1 MNTKVLDIT
10 INFSRGLITLCFIL
24 SSTIAMIG
32 CSDGGSNGG
41 ITDSNQCDIPFEA
54 NLDSY
59 TRIGG
64 AATSV
69 ALVDETGTNWTLFN
83 VANELRATPT
93 GMAAGAVYS
102 VAVEGYIHDIEVVTY
117 PPGDG
122 TRYALLAMGSEGIAV
137 IDLTD
142 LTNMQKIRSIGV
154 NYYQDGL
161 IMTEGGGAIIGDD
174 EDPLVI
180 GSDRGTISSLAV
192 YDSDPASD
200 LDPLQLLIANEDY
213 GLHKTQ
219 LANLIVGPE
228 LDDDGA
234 TLLIDQEQFILQYAG
249 ENPWG
254 SPTDL
259 TLHNGKLFVA
269 MGYLGMGIFDPE
281 TLDQI
286 GRYNLYTDPSVTE
299 DWYIDLDV
307 SAAVQENA
315 GDKFLDD
322 FTLMP
327 DYRQA
332 NFEIEQIW
340 KGDYDCSVFEFI
352 YECAPWANFDRY
364 GREYYKTRKV
374 DVATF
379 ENGDDTTTTIAYIA
393 YGLAGLVAV
402 DVTGYD
408 SATPPIDPATN
419 QWGDFLFGTY
429 LGYVPGVPANGPDT
443 PTGTESSSLFPHLGW
458 GMLKEAGV
466 VDVDVQQHEDGTAE
480 AYFSDHFAGLVV
492 MSGAEDPA
500 ANWRQAGAPF
510 DNDDQGVLGDHWPD
524 YEFITSYDMTG
535 ASEHETLPAWMS
547 DTNGPDLLATGEVS
561 GHGNALVLLPGMEVS
576 ALGQIDVVLT
586 SGAGGV
592 NFLDI
597 NDLDPATDANQSFNL
612 QVRLASTDEIGADAD
627 GLPLQDIAIG
637 HTEGVDSFRSLLFVA
652 DGPHGLSVWKIADE
666 DCIPTDDV
674 GLVAN
679 TLQDEYDVTNS
690 SGETVYP
697 TPHAFDV
704 VLDTVAQKAMVLSQS
719 LGLRLVSTT
728 EVEAGQGDVGSPLL
742 LQPDYPDDIYEH
754 NVETGNV
761 DSKLINRQDH
771 AYDVFVKDNLA
782 FVADGSSGI
791 TVYDLNSVPD
801 YITPTGDHIVGTI
814 GADTG
819 NPLLGRTT
827 GLKLWT
833 DEESGE
839 SYAFVA
845 AGHAGIG
852 VVNITNITNSSLPRD
867 ERMTLVK
874 IFEPIKME
882 DDKVG
887 KADGR
892 SVDVQIVD
900 DHAFF
905 TYDSFGVVSYAIAD
919 LIEPVPVGVESSDLW
934 RKTPDNDGDG
944 LPDDYRPVAVYRF
957 KLQDPALGG
966 LAELEGWGGGALG
979 MTSLQVEDQVFFYIG
994 YGSAGVVKLDWTDPA
1009 APEVLQHIN
1018 TVGESMDV
1026 TVING
1031 RIYVADNMGGIALLK

>member
-1 MNTKVLDIT
+1 MNTKVFDIA
-10 INFSRGLITLCFIL
+10 INFTRSLVTLGFIL
-24 SSTIAMIG
+24 FSTIAVIG
-32 CSDGGSNGG
+32 CSSGDGNGG
-41 ITDSNQCDIPFEA
+41 LSDSSQCDIPFEA

-69 ALVDETGTNWTLFN
+69 ALVDENGTNWTLFN
-83 VANELRATPT
+83 VANELRATQV
-93 GMAAGAVYS
+93 GMAAGIMHS
-102 VAVEGYIHDIEVVTY
+102 VEVEGYIRDIEVVTY
-117 PPGDG
+117 PPVGG
-122 TRYALLAMGSEGIAV
+122 IRYALLAMGSEGIAV
-137 IDLTD
+137 VDLTD
-142 LTNMQKIRSIGV
+142 LANMQQVSRIGV

-180 GSDRGTISSLAV
+180 ASDRGTISSLAV

-200 LDPLQLLIANEDY
+200 EDPLQLLIANEDY
-213 GLHKTQ
+213 GLHKT
-219 LANLIVGPE
+219 LLSNLIVGPE
-228 LDDDGA
+228 LDEDGT
-234 TLLIDQEQFILQYAG
+234 TLLIDQEKFILQYAG

-281 TLDQI
+281 TLEQV
-286 GRYNLYTDPSVTE
+286 GRYNLYTDATVKE

-307 SAAVQENA
+307 SAVVQ
-315 GDKFLDD
+315 GDEYLDD

-327 DYRQA
+327 NYLQA

-340 KGDYDCSVFEFI
+340 KGDYDCSAFEFI

-364 GREYYKTRKV
+364 GREYYKARKV

-379 ENGDDTTTTIAYIA
+379 NEGEPDEKTYAYIA

-408 SATPPIDPATN
+408 SATPPINAAAN
-419 QWGDFLFGTY
+419 EWGDFLFASY

-466 VDVDVQQHEDGTAE
+466 VDVDVKQHEDGTAE

-524 YEFITSYDMTG
+524 YEFVTSYDMTG

-547 DTNGPDLLATGEVS
+547 DSSGPDLLATGEVS
-561 GHGNALVLLPGMEVS
+561 GHGNALSLLPDMEVS

-597 NDLDPATDANQSFNL
+597 NDLDPATDPALSFKL

-627 GLPLQDIAIG
+627 GLPSQAIAIG

-652 DGPHGLSVWKIADE
+652 DGPHGLSVWKVADE

-679 TLQDEYDVTNS
+679 TLQDEYAVTNS

-704 VLDTVAQKAMVLSQS
+704 VLDTEAQKAMVLSQS

-728 EVEAGQGDVGSPLL
+728 EVEAGQADVGSPLL
-742 LQPDYPDDIYEH
+742 LKPEYPDDIFEH
-754 NVETGNV
+754 NVDEGNV
-761 DSKLINRQDH
+761 DSQLINRQDH
-771 AYDVFVKDNLA
+771 AYDVVVRDNLA
-782 FVADGSSGI
+782 FVADGSSGV
-791 TVYDLNSVPD
+791 TVYDLNTVPD
-801 YITPTGDHIVGTI
+801 YVTPTGDHIVGTI

-819 NPLLGRTT
+819 NPLLGRATS
-827 GLKLWT
+827 LQLWN
-833 DEESGE
+833 DEETGE

-845 AGHAGIG
+845 AGHAGIA
-852 VVNITNITNSSLPRD
+852 VVNITNITDSALPRD

-919 LIEPVPVGVESSDLW
+919 LIEPVPAGVEPTDLW
-934 RKTPDNDGDG
+934 RKTPDTNDDG

-979 MTSLQVEDQVFFYIG
+979 MTSLRVEDQVFFYIG
-994 YGSAGVVKLDWTDPA
+994 YGSAGVVKLDWTDPS
-1009 APEVLQHIN
+1009 APVVLQHTN
-1018 TVGESMDV
+1018 TVGEAMDV

>member
-1 MNTKVLDIT
+1 MDTKVLDIA
-10 INFSRGLITLCFIL
+10 INFTRSLVTLGFIL
-24 SSTIAMIG
+24 FSTLAVIG
-32 CSDGGSNGG
+32 CSSDGGGG
-41 ITDSNQCDIPFEA
+41 LADSSQCDIPFEA

-64 AATSV
+64 ASTSV
-69 ALVDETGTNWTLFN
+69 ALVDENGTNWTLFN
-83 VANELRATPT
+83 VANELRATQV
-93 GMAAGAVYS
+93 GMAAGIVHS
-102 VAVEGYIHDIEVVTY
+102 VEVEGYIHDIEVVTY
-117 PPGDG
+117 PPVGG
-122 TRYALLAMGSEGIAV
+122 IRYALLAMGSEGIAV
-137 IDLTD
+137 VDLTD
-142 LTNMQKIRSIGV
+142 LANMQQVSRIGV

-180 GSDRGTISSLAV
+180 ASDRGTISSLAV
-192 YDSDPASD
+192 YDSNPESD
-200 LDPLQLLIANEDY
+200 EDPLQLLIANENY
-213 GLHKTQ
+213 GLHKT
-219 LANLIVGPE
+219 LLSNLIVGPE
-228 LDDDGA
+228 LDEDGT
-234 TLLIDQEQFILQYAG
+234 TLLIDQEAFILQYAG

-281 TLDQI
+281 TLDQV
-286 GRYNLYTDPSVTE
+286 GRYNLYTDPTVDE
-299 DWYIDLDV
+299 DWYIDLNV
-307 SAAVQENA
+307 SEAVQ
-315 GDKFLDD
+315 GDEYLDD

-327 DYRQA
+327 NYRQA
-332 NFEIEQIW
+332 NFEIEEIW
-340 KGDYDCSVFEFI
+340 KGDFDCSAFDFV

-364 GREYYKTRKV
+364 GREYYNARKV

-379 ENGDDTTTTIAYIA
+379 NEGEPEEKTIAYIA

-408 SATPPIDPATN
+408 STTPYDPETN
-419 QWGDFLFGTY
+419 QWNTEY

-466 VDVDVQQHEDGTAE
+466 IDVDIKQHDDGTAE

-500 ANWRQAGAPF
+500 SNWWDPSCLPDGC
-510 DNDDQGVLGDHWPD
+510 DNDDTSLGDGVLGDHWPD
-524 YEFITSYDMTG
+524 YEFVTSYDMTG

-547 DTNGPDLLATGEVS
+547 DTDGPALLATGEIS
-561 GHGNALVLLPGMEVS
+561 GHGNALALLPAMEVS
-576 ALGQIDVVLT
+576 AQGQIDVVQT
-586 SGAGGV
+586 AGAGGI

-597 NDLDPATDANQSFNL
+597 KDLDPATEAALSFNL
-612 QVRLASTDEIGADAD
+612 EVHLVSTDEIGADAD

-652 DGPHGLSVWKIADE
+652 DGPHGLSVWKVADE

-679 TLQDEYDVTNS
+679 TLQDEYTVTNT

-704 VLDTVAQKAMVLSQS
+704 VLDTEAQKAMVLAQS

-728 EVEAGQGDVGSPLL
+728 EVEAGQADVGSPLL
-742 LQPDYPDDIYEH
+742 LKPEYPDDIFEH
-754 NVETGNV
+754 NVDEGNV
-761 DSKLINRQDH
+761 DSQLINRQDH
-771 AYDVFVKDNLA
+771 AYDVVVRDNLA
-782 FVADGSSGI
+782 FVADGSSGV
-791 TVYDLNSVPD
+791 TVYDLNTVPD
-801 YITPTGDHIVGTI
+801 YVTPTGDHIVGTI

-819 NPLLGRTT
+819 NPLLGRATS
-827 GLKLWT
+827 LKLWT
-833 DEESGE
+833 DQETGE
-839 SYAFVA
+839 SFAFVA
-845 AGHAGIG
+845 AGHAGIA
-852 VVNITNITNSSLPRD
+852 VVNITNITNSEIPPD

-892 SVDVQIVD
+892 SVAVQIVD

-919 LIEPVPVGVESSDLW
+919 LIEPLPEGVEPTDLW
-934 RKTPDNDGDG
+934 RKTPD
-944 LPDDYRPVAVYRF
+944 DYRPIAVYRF

-979 MTSLQVEDQVFFYIG
+979 MTSLRVGDQVFFYIG

-1009 APEVLQHIN
+1009 APVVLQHIN
-1018 TVGESMDV
+1018 TVGEALDV